1 MSEADTTAGAPQ
13 LHSTVTDTA
22 LIFEGGGMRAAL
34 TSAMVVRLLQEEIH
48 FDWVTGI
55 SAGATNTANYL
66 SRDERRAR
74 RCFVEFSAD
83 PNFGNMRTFL
93 RGQGLFNSDYI
104 YQGTS
109 LPDQALPF
117 DWETFAANPADFAVA
132 ALDVDTGAEKIWTR
146 ADIDTM
152 SDLMRAVQASSTMPV
167 VMPPVTIGD
176 HTYVDGALAEHGG
189 IPLPTAQ
196 RAGFEKFLIV
206 LTQQRDY
213 AKTPQRFPSFYRSYF
228 RRYPAVADA
237 LLGRWKRYNA
247 MREEVFELERQ
258 GKAYVFVPE
267 VMPVGNSERNLS
279 KLAAAHRMG
288 LSQVRRELPAIR
300 EFLGL
305 ESR

>member
-1 MSEADTTAGAPQ
+1 MPGDDTAAGAPQ

-34 TSAMVVRLLQEEIH
+34 TSAMVIRLLEEEIY
-48 FDWVTGI
+48 FDWVAGI

-66 SRDERRAR
+66 SRDPWRAR

-93 RGQGLFNSDYI
+93 RGQGLFNSEYI

-109 LPDQALPF
+109 QPDEALPF
-117 DWETFAANPADFAVA
+117 DWQTFEANPAEFAIA
-132 ALDVDTGAEKIWTR
+132 AVDVESGEERIWSR
-146 ADIDTM
+146 ADIDEM
-152 SDLMRAVQASSTMPV
+152 HDLMSAVQASSTMPV

-176 HTYVDGALAEHGG
+176 RTYVDGALAEHGG

-196 RAGFEKFLIV
+196 RAGYEKFLIV

-213 AKTPQRFPSFYRSYF
+213 EKAPQRFPAFYRSYF
-228 RRYPAVADA
+228 RRHPAVADA
-237 LLGRWKRYNA
+237 LLGRWKRYNE
-247 MREEVFELERQ
+247 MREQVFELERQ
-258 GKAYVFVPE
+258 GKAYVFAPE
-267 VMPVGNSERNLS
+267 IMPVSNGERNLS

-288 LSQVRRELPAIR
+288 LSQVRREMPSIR

-305 ESR
+305 DGS